1 MFDDHSPF
9 TAVDHERPRK
19 SPALGNEL
27 INLSSAKWQIRV
39 WMGGGGKL
47 THAGFAV
54 MSWSLAQA

>member
-39 WMGGGGKL
+39 WMGGEGNLPTLGL
-47 THAGFAV
+47 P
-54 MSWSLAQA
+54 